1 MTGKNAEGYPDP
13 TASIAIGLV
22 TKREKEKE
30 KMKDTANP
38 EEIWMIQSAQGDVPA
53 LVLADDGQTAVFIK
67 LRQTSITCQDIEI
80 TYRGKMYANP
90 MMIQY
95 TRSDNIISFE
105 KSLPASEAEA
115 TKRVLA
121 DTFGL
126 LHHVQGEPLHAIPV
140 EEYTEQISMREDAL
154 TSEITANAG
163 LTAQIQSLKV
173 ALARCEGESDVYK
186 ELFTNAH

>member
-22 TKREKEKE
+22 TKKEKEKE

-53 LVLADDGQTAVFIK
+53 LVLNDDGQTAVYIK
-67 LRQTSITCQDIEI
+67 LRKTSITCQDIDV

-95 TRSDNIISFE
+95 TQSENIISFE
-105 KSLPASEAEA
+105 KRLPDSEAEQA
-115 TKRVLA
+115 RQIIA

-126 LHHVQGEPLHAIPV
+126 SNYVQGKPLHVIPV
-140 EEYTEQISMREDAL
+140 EEYPEQVSMREVL
-154 TSEITANAG
+154 Y
-163 LTAQIQSLKV
+163 QK
-173 ALARCEGESDVYK
+173 
-186 ELFTNAH
+186 

>member
-13 TASIAIGLV
+13 TASIAVSLV
-22 TKREKEKE
+22 TKKEKEKE

-53 LVLADDGQTAVFIK
+53 LVLADDGQTAVYIK
-67 LRQTSITCQDIEI
+67 LRKTNITCQDIDV

-95 TRSDNIISFE
+95 TQSENIISFE
-105 KSLPASEAEA
+105 KRLPDSEAEQA
-115 TKRVLA
+115 RQIIA

-126 LHHVQGEPLHAIPV
+126 LNYA
-140 EEYTEQISMREDAL
+140 
-154 TSEITANAG
+154 
-163 LTAQIQSLKV
+163 
-173 ALARCEGESDVYK
+173 
-186 ELFTNAH
+186 

>member
-13 TASIAIGLV
+13 TASIAVSLV
-22 TKREKEKE
+22 TKKEKEKE

-53 LVLADDGQTAVFIK
+53 LVLADDGQTAVYIK
-67 LRQTSITCQDIEI
+67 LRKTNITCQDIDV

-95 TRSDNIISFE
+95 TQSENIISFE
-105 KSLPASEAEA
+105 KRLPDSEAEQA
-115 TKRVLA
+115 RQIIA

-126 LHHVQGEPLHAIPV
+126 LNYAQSEPLHAIPV
-140 EEYTEQISMREDAL
+140 EEYPEQVSMREDAL
-154 TSEITANAG
+154 ISEMNYLKAN
-163 LTAQIQSLKV
+163 IHSLEV
-173 ALARCEGESDVYK
+173 ALARCEGERDVYK
-186 ELFTNAH
+186 ELFTNH